1 MRPGANQKNERS
13 DAYYYSHSPQP
24 FSCDFTTSEVAGNV
38 EFHMHN
44 PHEIYFLLDGHVQ
57 YFVENVCYTLSPGS
71 LILFSTGEIHK
82 AINMNKEPFTRL
94 VIHVNPDFVKQYCSP
109 STNLL
114 SCFHRKPGAG
124 NLVPLENTEQQELL
138 TLAGALR
145 HHMLQPENY
154 GSDILAVTYLFQ
166 ILVLINNAWKRCS
179 TRATAPTPHRVQAI
193 MDYVDSHLTDSLTL
207 DSIAAA
213 LSLDKYYLSHLFK
226 SETESSIFQYVLVR
240 RIALAKQLLSQG
252 HTVSEA
258 CHLAG
263 FNDYSN
269 FIRSFKQIT
278 GYTPGQ
284 FKRGVA
290 K

>member
-1 MRPGANQKNERS
+1 MNQKIKNR
-13 DAYYYSHSPQP
+13 DNCHYSYSTKP
-24 FSCDFTTSEVAGNV
+24 FSCDFTTSMAAGNT

-44 PHEIYFLLDGHVQ
+44 RNEIYFLLDGHVQ

-71 LILFSTGEIHK
+71 LILFSPDEIHK
-82 AINMNKEPFTRL
+82 AINMGNAPFTRL
-94 VIHVNPDFVKQYCSP
+94 VIHVYPDFVQQYSTP
-109 STNLL
+109 ETNLL
-114 SCFHRKPGAG
+114 SCFHRKPGVG
-124 NLVPLENTEQQELL
+124 NLIPLEEEEQKHLL
-138 TLAGALR
+138 ALAHAMEQ
-145 HHMLQPENY
+145 HMKQPEPY
-154 GSDILAVTYLFQ
+154 GSDILSATYFLQ
-166 ILVLINNAWKRCS
+166 ILILINKAWKRTS
-179 TRATAPTPHRVQAI
+179 HRSVAPTPHRVQAI
-193 MDYVDSHLTDSLTL
+193 MDYVDSHLTDTLTL
-207 DSIAAA
+207 DSIAGA

-240 RIALAKQLLSQG
+240 RVALAKQLLSQG

-284 FKRGVA
+284 FKRGFS

>member
-1 MRPGANQKNERS
+1 MTPRTTQKNKHGEP
-13 DAYYYSHSPQP
+13 YHYSYISQP
-24 FSCDFTTSEVAGNV
+24 FSCNFTTSTVAGNV

-82 AINMNKEPFTRL
+82 AINMSKEPFTRL

-114 SCFHRKPGAG
+114 SCFHRKPGVG
-124 NLVPLENTEQQELL
+124 NLVSLEDSEQQELL
-138 TLAGALR
+138 TLASALK
-145 HHMLQPENY
+145 HHMTQPGSY
-154 GSDILAVTYLFQ
+154 GSDILAATYFFQ
-166 ILVLINNAWKRCS
+166 ILVLVNNAWKRS
-179 TRATAPTPHRVQAI
+179 DSRAAAPTPHRVQAI
-193 MDYVDSHLTDSLTL
+193 MDYVDAHLTDSLTL
-207 DSIAAA
+207 DSIATA

-240 RIALAKQLLSQG
+240 RVALAKQLLSQG
-252 HTVSEA
+252 HTVAEA

-284 FKRGVA
+284 FKKGL
-290 K
+290 

>member
-1 MRPGANQKNERS
+1 MRELPNKKNERG
-13 DAYYYSHSPQP
+13 DAYHYSYSKQL
-24 FSCDFTTSEVAGNV
+24 FSCDFTTSEIAGNV

-44 PHEIYFLLDGHVQ
+44 RHEIYYLLDGYVQ
-57 YFVENVCYTLSPGS
+57 YFVENVCYTLSPGD
-71 LILFSTGEIHK
+71 LILFSSNEIHK
-82 AINMNKEPFTRL
+82 AINMSKEPFSRL
-94 VIHVNPDFVKQYCSP
+94 VIHINPDFVQQYCTP

-114 SCFHRKPGAG
+114 SCFHRKPGVG
-124 NLVPLENTEQQELL
+124 NLVSLEVAEQEELL
-138 TLAGALR
+138 RLARSFKQYLTL
-145 HHMLQPENY
+145 PDTY
-154 GSDILAVTYLFQ
+154 GSDILAATYFFQ
-166 ILVLINNAWKRCS
+166 ILVLINHAWSRTS
-179 TRATAPTPHRVQAI
+179 SRSAIPTPHRVQAI
-193 MDYVDSHLTDSLTL
+193 MDYVDQHLTEPLTL

-240 RIALAKQLLSQG
+240 RVALAKQLLSQG

-284 FKRGVA
+284 FKRGSR
-290 K
+290 